1 MAQPTPTEQRAMFA
15 QGFKKRMG
23 NLAGVGE
30 RIATD
35 VPKIAS
41 GLAKEEIFGLPGLVG
56 DLIVP
61 AMSAKG
67 PLALDPAVQQ
77 ATQQFQEEYG
87 ASGLA
92 KKAGVELSDE
102 FMDAEG
108 NLRPEMLGRLLAPG
122 ALYAKT
128 AGLAGLFKQAVTK
141 TKTRGSGIENKG
153 SGNAELDSS
162 PSELGPMV
170 KEAGSDE
177 FVPLENTVGAP
188 GASNESAGLNPVTKE
203 GVPSGSVFAADQAD
217 YSPVRN
223 ALDNAESVMGLGK
236 KGLTGEQYLARLKNQ
251 PSVTKAELDTSGLA
265 SFLTA
270 KGNIRRKMDVDEVL
284 DYFNTNNPEVKIT
297 KLRKGADDGLVPGD
311 RLDGSLIAEGSQ
323 RFMAN
328 AETGANINREK
339 DYGMLVVSN
348 KNAPS
353 AAKNHPLTHAQG
365 VDGNF
370 AHVRYSDHRDD
381 LAGGDSRI
389 LEENQ
394 FDIFQQM
401 GEGETL
407 KVTNDRGEV
416 INEYVT
422 LTPRRKADYDA
433 RLEKLRD
440 EPSFVAMRAA
450 QQDAMDLGL
459 KARQADIDAKSID
472 AEARSLSDLT
482 VPLNQSADVFY
493 QIGRDLRLND
503 ANPVVI
509 DSQLSVAAPD
519 FLNSVVQDA
528 TIKFDLNEGQ
538 ARLALDNALRS
549 SPEELFQLNFD
560 PTTGVPIKNIPVGNA
575 AADMAKKIQDYAVA
589 AVYNNTDAAPD
600 QVQRLRDVF
609 SKSISNRTV
618 DFKGAID
625 NKNRFKEIDQSRITS
640 REDYMKAQRQKEKAE
655 AKVQNLKNKVFD
667 DLPDDFVQYVYDAP
681 DTGMVGIPVRDTDV
695 QFVPA
700 QPFKTSMQASR
711 HNIMMAIQDAKKNNL
726 KRIYFPDYRDIAEIR
741 RDELTTDKP
750 FSPEMFKLGY
760 KDAPEKVIKELKQ
773 QYPELKTGTVSMDD
787 LVANVNQV
795 SDEIEG
801 YPLTYIDLTS
811 IPDETIIPRRY
822 AAGGKVDL
830 RSGIGNVFKLYS

>member
-1 MAQPTPTEQRAMFA
+1 MAQPTPTEQRALFA

-23 NLAGVGE
+23 NLAGVGD

-41 GLAKEEIFGLPGLVG
+41 GLVKEEIFGLPGLVG

-61 AMSAKG
+61 VMSAKG
-67 PLALDPAVQQ
+67 PLALDPAAQQ
-77 ATQQFQEEYG
+77 ASEKFQEEYG

-92 KKAGVELSDE
+92 QKAGVELSDE
-102 FMDAEG
+102 FLDAEG
-108 NLRPEMLGRLLAPG
+108 NLRPEMIGRLLAPG

-153 SGNAELDSS
+153 TGTAQLDSS
-162 PSELGPMV
+162 PSDLEPMV

-223 ALDNAESVMGLGK
+223 ALDNAETVMGLGK

-265 SFLTA
+265 SFLTT
-270 KGNIRRKMDVDEVL
+270 KGNIRRKMDVEEVL
-284 DYFNTNNPEVKIT
+284 DYFNANNPEVKIT
-297 KLRKGADDGLVPGD
+297 KLRKGVNDGLLPGD
-311 RLDGSLIAEGSQ
+311 PLDASLIAEGTQ

-328 AETGANINREK
+328 AEDGANISRQK

-348 KNAPS
+348 KNTPS
-353 AAKNHPLTHAQG
+353 AAKNHPLSHAEG

-370 AHVRYSDHRDD
+370 AHVRYSDHKDD

-394 FDIFQQM
+394 FDVFKEM
-401 GEGETL
+401 GTGETL
-407 KVTNDRGEV
+407 TVSNDRGV
-416 INEYVT
+416 QNKYVT
-422 LTPRRKADYDA
+422 LTPQRKADYDA

-440 EPSFVAMRAA
+440 EPSFVAMQAA
-450 QQDAMDLGL
+450 QQEAMNFQN
-459 KARQADIDAKSID
+459 KFNQADIEAKSIS
-472 AEARSLSDLT
+472 AEAQSLSDL
-482 VPLNQSADVFY
+482 VGSLNQSSDIFY
-493 QIGRDLRLND
+493 RIGRDLRLYD
-503 ANPVVI
+503 MNPVVI

-528 TIKFDLNEGQ
+528 AIKFDLNEGQ
-538 ARLALDNALRS
+538 ARLALENALGS
-549 SPEELFQLNFD
+549 SPEELAKLNFD
-560 PTTGVPIKNIPVGNA
+560 PTTGIPIRNIPAGNA
-575 AADMAKKIQDYAVA
+575 AADMAKTIQNYAVEF
-589 AVYNNTDAAPD
+589 VYGSNTEITAD
-600 QVQRLRDVF
+600 QIQRLRDVF

-618 DFKGAID
+618 NFKGAID
-625 NKNRFKEIDQSRITS
+625 NKNRFKELEQLRTTARD
-640 REDYMKAQRQKEKAE
+640 DAMKLQRQSQNAA

-667 DLPDDFVQYVYDAP
+667 DLPDDFVQYLYDSTA
-681 DTGMVGIPVRDTDV
+681 GVVGRPIRDTDV

-711 HNIMMAIQDAKKNNL
+711 HNIMMTIQDAKKNNL
-726 KRIYFPDYRDIAEIR
+726 KRVYFPDYRDIAELR
-741 RDELTTDKP
+741 REQLTTDKP

-773 QYPELKTGTVSMDD
+773 QYPELKTGTVSADD
-787 LVANVNQV
+787 LVANVNQLN
-795 SDEIEG
+795 DNIDG

>member
-1 MAQPTPTEQRAMFA
+1 MAQPTPTEQRALFA

-23 NLAGVGE
+23 NLAGVGD
-30 RIATD
+30 RIATE
-35 VPKIAS
+35 VPEMVE
-41 GLAKEEIFGLPGLVG
+41 GAKFAPFDLVG
-56 DLIVP
+56 APVDLTTMAMRGVGVP
-61 AMSAKG
+61 VPEKPVGGSAYLIDKYADLG
-67 PLALDPAVQQ
+67 EAI
-77 ATQQFQEEYG
+77 
-87 ASGLA
+87 
-92 KKAGVELSDE
+92 GVDYRRPT
-102 FMDAEG
+102 DTV
-108 NLRPEMLGRLLAPG
+108 PEMIGRVAG
-122 ALYAKT
+122 GFGMDFGM
-128 AGLAGLFKQAVTK
+128 AGLAGLFAKATK
-141 TKTRGSGIENKG
+141 ARGSGIEKKG

-162 PSELGPMV
+162 SLDLGPVV
-170 KEAGSDE
+170 KEADSDE
-177 FVPLENTVGAP
+177 FVPIKNTVGAP

-203 GVPSGSVFAADQAD
+203 GVPSGSIFAADQAD

-223 ALDNAESVMGLGK
+223 ALDNAETVMGLGK

-265 SFLTA
+265 SFLTT

-284 DYFNTNNPEVKIT
+284 DYFNANNPEVKIT
-297 KLRKGADDGLVPGD
+297 KLRKGVNDGLAPGD
-311 RLDGSLIAEGSQ
+311 PIDGSLIAEGMQ
-323 RFMAN
+323 RFMA
-328 AETGANINREK
+328 ATDTGTNIDRQK

-348 KNAPS
+348 KNTPS
-353 AAKNHPLTHAQG
+353 AAKNHPLSHAEG

-370 AHVRYSDHRDD
+370 AHVRYSDHKDD

-394 FDIFQQM
+394 FDVFQQM
-401 GEGETL
+401 GAGETL
-407 KVTNDRGEV
+407 TVSNDRGV
-416 INEYVT
+416 VTNEYVT
-422 LTPRRKADYDA
+422 LTPQRKADYDA

-450 QQDAMDLGL
+450 QQDTMDLGL
-459 KARQADIDAKSID
+459 KVRQADIEAKSID
-472 AEARSLSDLT
+472 AEARSLSDL
-482 VPLNQSADVFY
+482 VGPLNQSSDIFY

-528 TIKFDLNEGQ
+528 AIRFDLNEGQ
-538 ARLALDNALRS
+538 ARLALENALSS
-549 SPEELFQLNFD
+549 SPEELAKLNFD
-560 PTTGVPIKNIPVGNA
+560 PTTGIPIKNIPVGNA
-575 AADMAKKIQDYAVA
+575 AADMAKNIQDYAVA
-589 AVYNNTDAAPD
+589 SVYNNAEATAD

-618 DFKGAID
+618 DFKGVIN
-625 NKNRFKEIDQSRITS
+625 NKNRFKELNQSRITA
-640 REDYMKAQRQKEKAE
+640 RDGVMKMQRQKETSD
-655 AKVQNLKNKVFD
+655 AKVENLKNKVFD

-681 DTGMVGIPVRDTDV
+681 DADMVGIPVRDTDV
-695 QFVPA
+695 EFIPA
-700 QPFKTSMQASR
+700 QPFKTSIQASR
-711 HNIMMAIQDAKKNNL
+711 HNIMMTIQDAKKNNL
-726 KRIYFPDYRDIAEIR
+726 KRVYFPDYRDIAELR
-741 RDELTTDKP
+741 REELTTDKP

-773 QYPELKTGTVSMDD
+773 QYPELKTGTVSADD

-795 SDEIEG
+795 SDEIDG